1 MTTALKPYEGIADLY
16 IIDPDGYMIRKW
28 NSKELNVGVL
38 LESFTLPLYPKG
50 QLISKCSFVAFK
62 SPKIPTKFFS
72 MKKKRSK
79 NQKSSVSESKYNP
92 PISGRYKVPLFFD
105 SSYF

>member
-50 QLISKCSFVAFK
+50 QLISKCPFVAFK
-62 SPKIPTKFFS
+62 SPKKPTIFFPGFLPQPLKRGQI
-72 MKKKRSK
+72 KKEVIR
-79 NQKSSVSESKYNP
+79 ESK
-92 PISGRYKVPLFFD
+92 
-105 SSYF
+105 